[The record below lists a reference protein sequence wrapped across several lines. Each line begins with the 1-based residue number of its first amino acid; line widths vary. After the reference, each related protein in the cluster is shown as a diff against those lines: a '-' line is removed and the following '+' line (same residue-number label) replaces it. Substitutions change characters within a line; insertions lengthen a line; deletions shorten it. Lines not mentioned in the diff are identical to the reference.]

1 MTIQVITDRT
11 LQSENSITISRYSKP
26 MALDDFDMNFI
37 DLSTEA
43 LWYYNK
49 NYDIGL
55 INSYSDLHSIK
66 KMVSTTKKAKI
77 IYVYPQNF
85 NYCYDYDYDYSRQR
99 NIFQKSMKLK
109 QMMTKTDCKTNMG
122 KYIPNESIIS
132 ETIYEPTKTKI
143 GDIEYD
149 AEFHFSDKIGI
160 ECISKSLRSEKVTTI
175 KYDNN
180 LYVTTLDVCKTIDD
194 IKNFINNLF
203 KNENISA
210 LPEWVKEYN
219 FRSDKKT
226 KELLKNKND
235 EIIKLQN
242 EINDAEKVLEEN
254 NKYKSILC
262 NTGDKLVEVVFEI
275 LEKLLDYDLSQFKD
289 EKKEDFLVEKDNVIF
304 IGEIKGVSSNV
315 KSEHVSQLDVHYN
328 KYKDEHEIIDDDNIC
343 ALLIINPFRDN
354 SLENREPINKE
365 QISLAIRNKSLIVET
380 KTLLKIFEMFN
391 NNILNTENIIDILKS
406 KAGLLQE
413 SDINKFMNI

>member
-1 MTIQVITDRT
+1 MTIQIITDRT
-11 LQSENSITISRYSKP
+11 LQSENSITISKYSKP
-26 MALDDFDMNFI
+26 MALDDFDINII

-85 NYCYDYDYDYSRQR
+85 NYHYDYSRLEYSYQ
-99 NIFQKSMKLK
+99 NVMELK
-109 QMMTKTDCKTNMG
+109 QMITITDCKTNMG
-122 KYIPNESIIS
+122 KYIPNESVIS

-149 AEFHFSDKIGI
+149 ADFHFPDKIGI

-175 KYDNN
+175 KYNNN
-180 LYVTTLDVCKTIDD
+180 LYFTTLDVCKTIDD
-194 IKNFINNLF
+194 IKNFVNNLF
-203 KNENISA
+203 ENENIA
-210 LPEWVKEYN
+210 TLPEWVKEYN
-219 FRSDKKT
+219 FGSDKNT
-226 KELLKNKND
+226 KELLKNKEN
-235 EIIKLQN
+235 EMVKLQN
-242 EINDAEKVLEEN
+242 EINKAEKILEEN

-262 NTGDKLVEVVFEI
+262 SNGDKLVEVVFEM

-391 NNILNTENIIDILKS
+391 NNILSTKNIIDILKS